1 MNDAQHFILEHF
13 DTIQDSPLHIY
24 SYALPFSP
32 PSCWLHKYYKAE
44 LSQGVRVVKGI
55 LAEWGPCSRTV
66 FLNVVPRSLACWKDT
81 VVVGLQSGDITIL
94 DAITGRNVA
103 VLSGHTSSVMSLD
116 FSLDGAFLVSGGED
130 SCVKLLDV
138 QTGGVV

>member
-13 DTIQDSPLHIY
+13 DTINNSPLHIY

-32 PSCWLHKYYKAE
+32 PSSWLHKYYRAE

-55 LAEWGPCSRTV
+55 LAEWETCSRTV
-66 FLNVVPRSLACWKDT
+66 FFSDVPTSLAYWKDT

-94 DAITGRNVA
+94 DAITGSNVA
-103 VLSGHTSSVMSLD
+103 VLS
-116 FSLDGAFLVSGGED
+116 
-130 SCVKLLDV
+130 
-138 QTGGVV
+138 